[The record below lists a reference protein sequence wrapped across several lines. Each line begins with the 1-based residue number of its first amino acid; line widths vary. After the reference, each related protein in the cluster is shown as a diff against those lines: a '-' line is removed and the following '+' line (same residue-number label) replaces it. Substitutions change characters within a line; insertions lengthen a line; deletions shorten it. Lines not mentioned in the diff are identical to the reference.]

1 MLNTVLTGK
10 LKPPLQKKILDISVK
25 PSPWFIMVIELSG
38 VQFGLN
44 VARVR
49 FEITQYKVWFQK
61 KIARQ
66 LPLVKSPLY
75 YRHFEIAEF
84 SQYQYE
90 WSSTRAGGAP
100 YLSKSTLP
108 RKFGNHE
115 IVHRPSTVRPHLGI
129 PMFTL
134 TLSSYFGSLGENWLH
149 INVVINWRL
158 SNKVSANQYY
168 LTVSRAQVSRPI
180 HVEYF
185 LKLSADKLLVFKWSQ
200 AQV

>member
-10 LKPPLQKKILDISVK
+10 LKPPLQKKILEIGVK

-66 LPLVKSPLY
+66 LPLAKSPLY

-90 WSSTRAGGAP
+90 RSSTRAGGAP
-100 YLSKSTLP
+100 YVSKSTLP
-108 RKFGNHE
+108 RKFGNHVT
-115 IVHRPSTVRPHLGI
+115 VHRPSTVRPHLGI